1 MVIGE
6 TRFDWI
12 ERGRN
17 MIFILSKCEMDK
29 QHKNKRSSFSRSSLG
44 IHLLSIVS
52 KFGLLY
58 IACDIYIQLNLNE

>member
-1 MVIGE
+1 MKQLNIMVIGE

-29 QHKNKRSSFSRSSLG
+29 QHKNKNLDNKNWEFTCYQ
-44 IHLLSIVS
+44 LS
-52 KFGLLY
+52 
-58 IACDIYIQLNLNE
+58 ANLDYCI